1 MDLRGSGEDTGARGG
16 KASKRRRKAGKSAIW
31 RRKET
36 NVLPKRSK
44 TGSDGRIRLILG
56 LISSARGVGKGLSK
70 GLSKEILTK
79 STQIHQNP
87 SIWTVSKQLRRV
99 LRGPNPALRQQKEGK
114 SSIWTVSKQQKEG
127 KASYS
132 RAKRT
137 NLLISPGSRVF
148 SMGFRGIFPRQ
159 IH

>member
-1 MDLRGSGEDTGARGG
+1 MDLRGSGKDTGARGG
-16 KASKRRRKAGKSAIW
+16 KASKRRRKAGKSTIW

-36 NVLPKRSK
+36 NQLPKRSK
-44 TGSDGRIRLILG
+44 TGSDVQIRLILG

-99 LRGPNPALRQQKEGK
+99 LRGPNQLSDSKKKE
-114 SSIWTVSKQQKEG
+114 
-127 KASYS
+127 KAS
-132 RAKRT
+132 KRRRKAA
-137 NLLISPGSRVF
+137 NLLIHRGSRAF

-159 IH
+159 IL